1 MAESMTSSSK
11 PDREKRSF
19 SDAFYDGI
27 GALLPGCS
35 TALELVETG
44 LERPLTL
51 REKFVLFYNSPLCL
65 HCSCNRDRFDEERLK
80 LRELDR
86 ERRETK

>member
-1 MAESMTSSSK
+1 MSSPSK
-11 PDREKRSF
+11 PEPEKRSF

-27 GALLPGCS
+27 GAVLPGCS

-44 LERPLTL
+44 LKRPLTF
-51 REKFVLFYNSPLCL
+51 REKFVLAYNSPLCL
-65 HCSCNRDRFDEERLK
+65 HCSCNRERFDAERLK

-86 ERRETK
+86 ERRETT